1 MPKPMTRAE
10 MIESFWPYSHR
21 FLNDSEL
28 DKLRQKGIV
37 YHQCIVPLTEDE
49 KKQMSEVM
57 PQENKVDTEEKQD
70 LS

>member
-10 MIESFWPYSHR
+10 MIESFWPHSHR
-21 FLNDSEL
+21 FMTQEEMTTLQS
-28 DKLRQKGIV
+28 KGIV
-37 YHQCIVPLTEDE
+37 YHQVIVPLTEEE
-49 KKQMSEVM
+49 KKQMEDVM